1 MIKSVVL
8 HRTRAPAASSNA
20 ERHDGHRNFLA
31 VRALMAGRSFLAL
44 VVLFVA
50 SATALRV
57 NLNQVARIGSSW
69 PSAPR
74 FFSPASLDFCPFALS
89 QNFPR
94 KVFGSRE
101 QTSPS
106 VTLLL
111 DDLCLGSIGSI
122 GSIGAEVGVTLRY
135 LRLPSTGKVRVLA
148 MGSRTALKLF
158 LKATHRWADDSR
170 ITWVKA

>member
-8 HRTRAPAASSNA
+8 HPRRAPAASSNA

-57 NLNQVARIGSSW
+57 NLNQVARVGSSW
-69 PSAPR
+69 PSAPH

-111 DDLCLGSIGSI
+111 DDLCLGSIGR
-122 GSIGAEVGVTLRY
+122 IGAEVGVTLRY

-170 ITWVKA
+170 ITWVRA